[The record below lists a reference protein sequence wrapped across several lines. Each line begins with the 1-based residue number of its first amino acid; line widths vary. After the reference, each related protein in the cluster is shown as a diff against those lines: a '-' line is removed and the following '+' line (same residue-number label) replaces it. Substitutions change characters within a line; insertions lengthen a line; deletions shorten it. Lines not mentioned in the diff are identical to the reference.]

1 MSEVDSVTTES
12 SDDSQTRPSVFRRV
26 MARDIYDL
34 RKRLEQLEQDD
45 DPVPEPPEKI
55 WSYAIPAL
63 VLLPLVFAAF
73 LYVGYRIDSVD
84 ELLTEQTDG
93 LRDELELRRYMIDEL
108 QQIVRQQAIE
118 QREIV
123 ASETAISAD
132 ITVATDEVAATDAAS
147 NAEPADQGELREALP
162 ASLEPGQVLL
172 IVASTAIK
180 EEAVELAQAL
190 ERDGHESEV
199 VLGLIG
205 YYGVALGRFDF
216 TQADSI
222 RTSMIESAPEDPAP
236 YLMPERM
243 IDSFVYP

>member
-73 LYVGYRIDSVD
+73 LYVGYRIDSVG
-84 ELLTEQTDG
+84 ELLTEETEG
-93 LRDELELRRYMIDEL
+93 LRDELELRQYMIDEL

-132 ITVATDEVAATDAAS
+132 ITVAADEVDASDAAS
-147 NAEPADQGELREALP
+147 NGEPADQDELREALP

-190 ERDGHESEV
+190 ERDGHDSEV

-205 YYGVALGRFDF
+205 YYGVALGRFDLNLAKS
-216 TQADSI
+216 TKLYLVENGI
-222 RTSMIESAPEDPAP
+222 VNSMP
-236 YLMPERM
+236 YFMTDAL
-243 IDSFVYP
+243 IDSYIYP